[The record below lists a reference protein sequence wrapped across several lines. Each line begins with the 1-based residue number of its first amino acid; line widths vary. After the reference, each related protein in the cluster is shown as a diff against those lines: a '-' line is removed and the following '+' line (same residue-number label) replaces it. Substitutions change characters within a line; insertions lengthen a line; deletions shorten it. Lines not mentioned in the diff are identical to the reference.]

1 MADIFDR
8 IASDFSHERSSF
20 LTQPLRMRRDYGES
34 RTSSSSFQDMDAD
47 NDGRISPEEWDDAFD
62 QIDTDDS
69 GFISE
74 DEWDNPHFDILD
86 ADDDGLISEREW
98 GEGFDILDANDDGF
112 ISESEF
118 YKRTASEDDFEDDF
132 EEDLIDDLSEEIVD
146 IVEEELEK
154 EEQIGSRFVKEA
166 GGHRGGSYM
175 SLQNIRQMDDFLRT
189 LEDQVHEGEEL
200 EDWVEDKISRAHAI
214 LSDLHRYFLF
224 GDGYHTHED

>member
-1 MADIFDR
+1 MADIFDK

-47 NDGRISPEEWDDAFD
+47 NDGRLSPEEWDEAFN

-74 DEWDNPHFDILD
+74 DEWDNPYFKELDADEDGVISEKEWGDGFNILD
-86 ADDDGLISEREW
+86 ADE
-98 GEGFDILDANDDGF
+98 DGF
-112 ISESEF
+112 ISENEF
-118 YKRTASEDDFEDDF
+118 YRRTAA
-132 EEDLIDDLSEEIVD
+132 EEEFIEDLSEEIVD
-146 IVEEELEK
+146 LIEEEVDK
-154 EEQIGSRFVKEA
+154 EEQVNSRFVRQA

-189 LEDQVHEGEEL
+189 LEDQVHDGEEL